1 MNNLLLDTNGVCLV
15 TDESYLTDMNFY
27 NKIDM
32 AVEAGLDIV
41 QVRSKSASTIQLY
54 ELAHKIRIL
63 FPSIKLIINNNIEV
77 ALAVNAEAIQLS
89 ESSMSPEAVRF
100 KIENRLYIGKSVHSL
115 DAAINAEKSGV
126 DYLIVGTIFPSNS
139 HPGFTASGV
148 DLIKNITSS
157 VSIPVLGIGGITHKN
172 SDSVINNGA
181 FGVAVIG
188 EILHANDVYQATKT
202 LIDNVQYCKAH
213 NK

>member
-1 MNNLLLDTNGVCLV
+1 MNNLLLNTNGVCLV

-32 AVEAGLDIV
+32 AVKAGLDIV

-188 EILHANDVYQATKT
+188 EILHANDVYQATKI

>member
-32 AVEAGLDIV
+32 AVKAGLDIV

-157 VSIPVLGIGGITHKN
+157 ISIPVLGIGGITHKN

-188 EILHANDVYQATKT
+188 EILHANDVYQATKI

>member
-1 MNNLLLDTNGVCLV
+1 MNNLLIDTNGVCLV

-157 VSIPVLGIGGITHKN
+157 ISIPVFGIGGITHKN

-188 EILHANDVYQATKT
+188 EILHANDVYQATKI

>member
-32 AVEAGLDIV
+32 AVKAGLDIV

-139 HPGFTASGV
+139 HPGFKASGV

>member
-1 MNNLLLDTNGVCLV
+1 MSNLLFDTKGVCLV
-15 TDESYLTDMNFY
+15 TDESHLTESIFF

-32 AVEAGLDIV
+32 AVEAGIDIL
-41 QVRSKSASTIQLY
+41 QVRSKSATNIQFY

-77 ALAVNAEAIQLS
+77 ALAVNAEAIQLG

-100 KIENRLYIGKSVHSL
+100 KIENRLHIGKSVHSL
-115 DAAINAEKSGV
+115 NSAINAEKSGV
-126 DYLIVGTIFPSNS
+126 DYLIVGTIFPSDS
-139 HPGFTASGV
+139 HPGFSGSGV
-148 DLIKNITSS
+148 DLINKIASK
-157 VSIPVLGIGGITHKN
+157 VSIPVLGIGGITSEN
-172 SDSVINNGA
+172 VDSVINNGA

-188 EILHANDVYQATKT
+188 EIMNANNVYQAAKN
-202 LIDNVQYCKAH
+202 LINKVQYCKLN

>member
-27 NKIDM
+27 NKIDI

-157 VSIPVLGIGGITHKN
+157 ISIPVFGIGGITHKN

-188 EILHANDVYQATKT
+188 EILHANDVYQATKI

>member
-41 QVRSKSASTIQLY
+41 QVRSRSASTIQLY

-188 EILHANDVYQATKT
+188 EILHANDVYQATKI

>member
-1 MNNLLLDTNGVCLV
+1 MNNLLIDTNGVCLV

-32 AVEAGLDIV
+32 AVKAGLDIV

-188 EILHANDVYQATKT
+188 EILHANDVYQATKI

>member
-32 AVEAGLDIV
+32 AVKAGLDIV

-100 KIENRLYIGKSVHSL
+100 KIENQLYIGKSVHSL

-148 DLIKNITSS
+148 NLIKNITSS

-188 EILHANDVYQATKT
+188 EILHANDVYQATKI

>member
-15 TDESYLTDMNFY
+15 TDESYMTDMNFY

-100 KIENRLYIGKSVHSL
+100 KIENQLYIGKSVHSL

-188 EILHANDVYQATKT
+188 EILHANDVYQATKI

>member
-1 MNNLLLDTNGVCLV
+1 MNNLLIDTNGVCLV

-32 AVEAGLDIV
+32 AVKAGLDIV

-157 VSIPVLGIGGITHKN
+157 ISIPVLGIGGITHKN

-188 EILHANDVYQATKT
+188 EILHANDVYQATKI

>member
-1 MNNLLLDTNGVCLV
+1 MNNLLLNTNGVCLV

-32 AVEAGLDIV
+32 AVKAGLDIV

-148 DLIKNITSS
+148 NLIKNITSS

-188 EILHANDVYQATKT
+188 EILHANDVYQATKI

>member
-27 NKIDM
+27 NKIDI

-157 VSIPVLGIGGITHKN
+157 ISIPVLGIGGITHKN

>member
-1 MNNLLLDTNGVCLV
+1 MI
-15 TDESYLTDMNFY
+15 
-27 NKIDM
+27 K
-32 AVEAGLDIV
+32 AGLDIV

-188 EILHANDVYQATKT
+188 EILHANDVYQATKI

>member
-1 MNNLLLDTNGVCLV
+1 MNNLLIDTNGVCLV

-126 DYLIVGTIFPSNS
+126 DYLIRGTIFPSNS

-188 EILHANDVYQATKT
+188 EILHANDVYQATKI

>member
-32 AVEAGLDIV
+32 AVKAGLDIV

-100 KIENRLYIGKSVHSL
+100 KIENQLYIGKSVHSL

-188 EILHANDVYQATKT
+188 EILHANDVYQATKI

>member
-157 VSIPVLGIGGITHKN
+157 ISIPVLGIGGITHKN

>member
-15 TDESYLTDMNFY
+15 TDESYMTDMNFY

-54 ELAHKIRIL
+54 ELAYKIRIL

-77 ALAVNAEAIQLS
+77 ALAVNAQAIQLS

-115 DAAINAEKSGV
+115 NAAINAEKSGV

-188 EILHANDVYQATKT
+188 EILHANDVYQATKI

>member
-32 AVEAGLDIV
+32 AVKAGLDIV

>member
-1 MNNLLLDTNGVCLV
+1 MNNLLLNTNGVCLV

-32 AVEAGLDIV
+32 AVKAGLDIV

-157 VSIPVLGIGGITHKN
+157 ISIPVFGIGGITHKN

-188 EILHANDVYQATKT
+188 EILHANDVYQATKI

>member
-32 AVEAGLDIV
+32 AVKAGLDIV

-126 DYLIVGTIFPSNS
+126 DYLKVGTIFPSNS

-157 VSIPVLGIGGITHKN
+157 ISIPVFGIGGITHKN

-188 EILHANDVYQATKT
+188 EILHANDVYQATKI

>member
-188 EILHANDVYQATKT
+188 EILHANDVYQATKI

>member
-1 MNNLLLDTNGVCLV
+1 MNNLLIDTNGVCLV

-32 AVEAGLDIV
+32 AVKAGLDIV

-157 VSIPVLGIGGITHKN
+157 ISIPVFGIGGITHKN

-188 EILHANDVYQATKT
+188 EILHANDVYQATKI

>member
-1 MNNLLLDTNGVCLV
+1 MNNLLIDTNGVCLV

-77 ALAVNAEAIQLS
+77 ALAVNSEAIQLS

-157 VSIPVLGIGGITHKN
+157 ISIPVFGIGGITHKN

-188 EILHANDVYQATKT
+188 EILHANDVYQATKI

>member
-32 AVEAGLDIV
+32 AVKAGLDIV

-89 ESSMSPEAVRF
+89 ESSMSPEAARF

-188 EILHANDVYQATKT
+188 EILHANDVYQATKI

>member
-1 MNNLLLDTNGVCLV
+1 MNNLLIDTNGVCLV

-188 EILHANDVYQATKT
+188 EILHANDVYQATKI

>member
-32 AVEAGLDIV
+32 AVKAGLDIV

-157 VSIPVLGIGGITHKN
+157 ISIPVFGIGGITHKN

-188 EILHANDVYQATKT
+188 EILHANDVYQATKI

>member
-157 VSIPVLGIGGITHKN
+157 ISIPVFGIGGITHKN

-188 EILHANDVYQATKT
+188 EILHANDVYQATKI

>member
-1 MNNLLLDTNGVCLV
+1 MNNLLLNTNGVCLV

-188 EILHANDVYQATKT
+188 EILHANDVYQATKI

>member
-32 AVEAGLDIV
+32 AVKAGLDIV
-41 QVRSKSASTIQLY
+41 QVRSKSARTIQLY

-148 DLIKNITSS
+148 NLIKNITSS

-188 EILHANDVYQATKT
+188 EILHANDVYQATKI

>member
-157 VSIPVLGIGGITHKN
+157 ISIPVLGIGGITHKN

-188 EILHANDVYQATKT
+188 EILHANDVYQATKI